1 MPSDSR
7 GGGHVNQSLEY
18 IVISIILEGYTEYK
32 GSKEKVR
39 TFRFQIID
47 SNSVEKQQQKMVGVL
62 LEGYWVISPIH
73 LFNNYLIT
81 SYVLSAVLDTGVAY
95 GLPTGRIEL
104 HQESLEPEAYV
115 VCLCLS
121 VCNDFILLH
130 CCPTF
135 PTWERTCLLTGLK
148 FYILQLQVL
157 ERHCLLLSLRYVYKS
172 GKDIVGPTGQVP
184 SFGSFT

>member
-18 IVISIILEGYTEYK
+18 IVISIILEGYTEYI

-47 SNSVEKQQQKMVGVL
+47 SNSVEQQQQKMVGVL
-62 LEGYWVISPIH
+62 LEGDWVILPIH
-73 LFNNYLIT
+73 LFNKCFIT

-104 HQESLEPEAYV
+104 QQESLEPEAYV
-115 VCLCLS
+115 VCTLS
-121 VCNDFILLH
+121 VLA
-130 CCPTF
+130 
-135 PTWERTCLLTGLK
+135 CLL
-148 FYILQLQVL
+148 
-157 ERHCLLLSLRYVYKS
+157 
-172 GKDIVGPTGQVP
+172 
-184 SFGSFT
+184 